1 MQKLE
6 DTRFSLRSRTIRAI
20 ITAAIVTAL
29 VTIDLLATRQ
39 VIPVDS
45 FSEPVIFILTVVIG
59 YGIGSW
65 VLFAYT
71 SQITKEIR
79 QKSPLIKWMHLSMWS
94 VQFFLAFLL
103 ILVIYT
109 SNTSVLTPSIY
120 TISSLSA
127 TCILTIM
134 SVKFFM
140 WYSSKKESKIILV
153 FALTS
158 AILALSIAVDAGAKL
173 VLVQIA
179 EETSPEGIPPKS
191 SFLYQLGKDG
201 KILYKDVQEE
211 VTKIYYLPNS
221 SIDLYHYLNLIP
233 ITISFLLRWLG
244 CTLLLRHHYQA
255 KSGLTAMIWIIL
267 LLPLI
272 LYLVGKV
279 PDMLDLPSDYPY
291 RFYFRIL
298 FRIGSIGGSVLFG
311 LAFFVVAR
319 TIMSG
324 KVKDYLATTAMGI
337 TLVGVSLS
345 TSALQQTYGVA
356 GHSLVLLASYLFGI
370 GLYCSGVSVV
380 HDYRIRQVIRNS
392 TFDLLK
398 GISAAE
404 IEQKIRTRVLKAAMN
419 HSDHMIK
426 DTGIAPS
433 ITEDLMKDYM
443 HKVFKETGVLEDF
456 DEIIKKEREIL
467 NNSSEYSLCSKY
479 GLLELAYSSYFDS
492 FEKVMDKSRKAR
504 HEGIRCVT
512 YIDQE
517 NIGIVK
523 KFIELG
529 VRIKHVKNLPP
540 IDFAF
545 SDNEMIATIEK
556 AKGGKLIKNLLVSN
570 EPLYI
575 EHFRL
580 FFEELWTSGV
590 DSGIRIKSIEEGLDS
605 EGIEIIQEPQRVQGI
620 AIQMVECAKEEILII
635 FSTNNAFHR
644 QERIGIF
651 RYLDEAVSRGVKV
664 RILTPFD
671 DPIKALAVHSD
682 QRIGQKETIPANENT
697 QIEIKP
703 IEQSLQT
710 RVSILIVDKKYSLVV
725 ELKDDSQET
734 SASAIGLATYS
745 NSKPTVLS
753 YISTFE
759 SLWRL
764 SELYEKLKLQDKMQR
779 EFINVAAHELRTP
792 IQPILGLSQVLEL
805 DINNKERTQMVETI
819 SRNAK
824 RLLRLSEDLLDV
836 ARIDSQSLQL
846 RKEEFNIGDT
856 ISRIV
861 ADFGTQANGGV
872 KILCNNAQNL
882 LVEGDKDRI
891 SQVIHN
897 LINNAIKFTSEG
909 TIIVTSEMS
918 DGHVLVNIKDTGTGI
933 DAEVLPSLF
942 TKFVTKSDRGTGLG
956 LYISKSIIEA
966 HGGKIWAENNL
977 DGRGASF
984 TFTIPNT
991 QKERSG

>member
-1 MQKLE
+1 M
-6 DTRFSLRSRTIRAI
+6 I

-65 VLFAYT
+65 VLFVYT

-79 QKSPLIKWMHLSMWS
+79 RKSPLIKWMHLSMWA

-109 SNTSVLTPSIY
+109 SDTSVLTSSIY

-140 WYSSKKESKIILV
+140 WYGSKRESKIILV
-153 FALTS
+153 FALT
-158 AILALSIAVDAGAKL
+158 AATLALSIAVDAGAKL

-179 EETSPEGIPPKS
+179 EEISPKGIPPKS
-191 SFLYQLGKDG
+191 SFLYQLGEDG
-201 KILYKDVQEE
+201 KILYKDVQED
-211 VTKIYYLPNS
+211 VTKIYYLPHS
-221 SIDLYHYLNLIP
+221 SIDPYHYLNLIP

-255 KSGLTAMIWIIL
+255 RRGLTAMIWIIL

-279 PDMLDLPSDYPY
+279 PDFLDLPSDYPY

-298 FRIGSIGGSVLFG
+298 FRFGTIGGSVLFG

-319 TIMSG
+319 TILSG
-324 KVKDYLATTAMGI
+324 KIKDYLATTAMGI

-370 GLYCSGVSVV
+370 GLYCSGASVV
-380 HDYRIRQVIRNS
+380 HDHRIRQVIRNS

-404 IEQKIRTRVLKAAMN
+404 IEQKIKTRVLRAAMSR
-419 HSDHMIK
+419 SDRMIS
-426 DTGIAPS
+426 DTGISPS
-433 ITEDLMKDYM
+433 ITEDQMKDYM
-443 HKVFKETGVLEDF
+443 NKVFKETGVLEDF
-456 DEIIKKEREIL
+456 DEIIKKEREII

-492 FEKVMDKSRKAR
+492 FEKVMDKSRKAK
-504 HEGIRCVT
+504 HEGVKCVT

-523 KFIELG
+523 KFMELG
-529 VRIKHVKNLPP
+529 IRIKHVKNLPP

-545 SDNEMIATIEK
+545 SENEMIATIEK
-556 AKGGKLIKNLLVSN
+556 AKGGKLMKNLLVSN

-575 EHFRL
+575 EHFRS

-605 EGIEIIQEPQRVQGI
+605 EGIEIIQNPRKVQGI
-620 AIQMVECAKEEILII
+620 ATQMVESAKDDILII

-644 QERIGIF
+644 QERIGMF
-651 RYLDEAVSRGVKV
+651 RYLEEAVSRGVKV

-671 DPIKALAVHSD
+671 EPINAMAVHLVNKIE
-682 QRIGQKETIPANENT
+682 QIGTLPPGESTKM
-697 QIEIKP
+697 EIKP

-710 RVSILIVDKKYSLVV
+710 RISILIVDKKYSLVV

-753 YISTFE
+753 YISIFE

-764 SELYEKLKLQDKMQR
+764 SELYEKLKIQDKMQK
-779 EFINVAAHELRTP
+779 EFINIAAHELRTP
-792 IQPILGLSQVLEL
+792 IQPILGLSQVLAL
-805 DINNKERTQMVETI
+805 DINNKERTQIVETI

-846 RKEEFNIGDT
+846 RKGEFNIADT

-861 ADFGTQANGGV
+861 ADFGTQVNGDV
-872 KILCNNAQNL
+872 KILYNNTQNL

-897 LINNAIKFTSEG
+897 LINNAIKFTNEG
-909 TIIVTSEMS
+909 TINVTTEKN
-918 DGHVLVNIKDTGTGI
+918 DGHVLVKIKDTGTGI
-933 DAEVLPSLF
+933 NAEVLPSLF

-984 TFTIPNT
+984 TFTIPST
-991 QKERSG
+991 QEKSG

>member
-1 MQKLE
+1 
-6 DTRFSLRSRTIRAI
+6 
-20 ITAAIVTAL
+20 VTAL

-158 AILALSIAVDAGAKL
+158 ATLALSIAVDAGAKL

-179 EETSPEGIPPKS
+179 EETSPKGIPPKS
-191 SFLYQLGKDG
+191 SFLYQLGEDG

-556 AKGGKLIKNLLVSN
+556 TKGGELIKNLLVSN
-570 EPLYI
+570 EPIYI
-575 EHFRL
+575 EHFRS

-605 EGIEIIQEPQRVQGI
+605 EGIEIIQEPRKIQGVGN
-620 AIQMVECAKEEILII
+620 QMVQSAKEQILII

-644 QERIGIF
+644 QERIGIL
-651 RYLDEAVSRGVKV
+651 RYLEEAVIRGVKV

-779 EFINVAAHELRTP
+779 EFINTAAHELRTP

-824 RLLRLSEDLLDV
+824 RLLRLSENLLDV

-861 ADFGTQANGGV
+861 TDFGTQVNGGV
-872 KILCNNAQNL
+872 RILCNNAQNL
-882 LVEGDKDRI
+882 LVEADKDRV

-909 TIIVTSEMS
+909 TVIVTSEMS

-977 DGRGASF
+977 NGRGASF

>member
-1 MQKLE
+1 MQRLE
-6 DTRFSLRSRTIRAI
+6 DTRISLRSKTKQAI
-20 ITAAIVTAL
+20 ITAAIVTTI

-45 FSEPVIFILTVVIG
+45 FSEPVIFILTVVVG

-65 VLFAYT
+65 VLFVYT

-109 SNTSVLTPSIY
+109 GDTSVLTSLIY
-120 TISSLSA
+120 TISSLAA

-140 WYSSKKESKIILV
+140 WYGSKKESKIILV
-153 FALTS
+153 FALTAATL
-158 AILALSIAVDAGAKL
+158 AISIAVDAGAKL

-179 EETSPEGIPPKS
+179 EENSPKGIPPKS
-191 SFLYQLGKDG
+191 SFLYQVGKDG
-201 KILYKDVQEE
+201 KVLYKDVQEE
-211 VTKIYYLPNS
+211 VTKIYYLPSS
-221 SIDLYHYLNLIP
+221 SIDPYHYLNLIP
-233 ITISFLLRWLG
+233 ITISFLLRWVG

-255 KSGLTAMIWIIL
+255 RRGLTAMVWIIL

-272 LYLVGKV
+272 LYLLGKV
-279 PDMLDLPSDYPY
+279 PDILDLPSYYPY

-298 FRIGSIGGSVLFG
+298 FRIGTIGGSVLFG

-319 TIMSG
+319 TILSG
-324 KVKDYLATTAMGI
+324 KIKDYLATTAIGI

-356 GHSLVLLASYLFGI
+356 AHSLVLLASYLFGI
-370 GLYCSGVSVV
+370 GLYCSGASVV
-380 HDYRIRQVIRNS
+380 HDHRIRQVIRNS

-404 IEQKIRTRVLKAAMN
+404 IDQKIKTRVLKAAMSR
-419 HSDHMIK
+419 SDHLIR
-426 DTGIAPS
+426 DTGISPS
-433 ITEDLMKDYM
+433 ITEDQMKDYM
-443 HKVFKETGVLEDF
+443 NKVFKETGVLEDF
-456 DEIIKKEREIL
+456 DEIIKKEREII

-479 GLLELAYSSYFDS
+479 GLLELAYSSYFDA
-492 FEKVMDKSRKAR
+492 FEKVMDKSRKAK
-504 HEGIRCVT
+504 HEGIKCVT

-523 KFIELG
+523 KFMELG
-529 VRIKHVKNLPP
+529 IRIKHVKNLPP

-545 SDNEMIATIEK
+545 SENEMIATIEK
-556 AKGGKLIKNLLVSN
+556 AEGGSLIKNLLVSN

-575 EHFRL
+575 EHFRS
-580 FFEELWTSGV
+580 FFEELWASGV

-605 EGIEIIQEPQRVQGI
+605 EGIEIIQNPRKVQGI
-620 AIQMVECAKEEILII
+620 GTQMVESAKEDILII

-644 QERIGIF
+644 QERSGLFRFIG
-651 RYLDEAVSRGVKV
+651 EAVSRGVKV

-671 DPIKALAVHSD
+671 EPINAQAVHLD
-682 QRIGQKETIPANENT
+682 RKIEQKKTKSADDRTEM
-697 QIEIKP
+697 EIKP

-710 RVSILIVDKKYSLVV
+710 RISILIVDKMYSLIV
-725 ELKDDSQET
+725 ELKDDSQES

-753 YISTFE
+753 YISIFE

-764 SELYEKLKLQDKMQR
+764 SELYEKLKIQEKMQK
-779 EFINVAAHELRTP
+779 EFINIAAHELRTP

-805 DINNKERTQMVETI
+805 DIDNKQRTQIVDKI

-824 RLLRLSEDLLDV
+824 RLILLSESLIDV

-846 RKEEFNIGDT
+846 RKEEFNIGDIIT
-856 ISRIV
+856 RIV
-861 ADFGTQANGGV
+861 ADFGTQVNNGSV
-872 KILCNNAQNL
+872 KIVFNNSYNL
-882 LVEGDKDRI
+882 SVEGDKDRI

-897 LINNAIKFTSEG
+897 LLNNAIKFTSEG
-909 TIIVTSEMS
+909 TINITTDKS
-918 DGHVLVNIKDTGTGI
+918 DGYVIVNIKDTWTGI
-933 DAEVLPSLF
+933 DPEVLPSLF
-942 TKFVTKSDRGTGLG
+942 
-956 LYISKSIIEA
+956 I
-966 HGGKIWAENNL
+966 KI
-977 DGRGASF
+977 
-984 TFTIPNT
+984 
-991 QKERSG
+991 

>member
-1 MQKLE
+1 M
-6 DTRFSLRSRTIRAI
+6 
-20 ITAAIVTAL
+20 TAL

-45 FSEPVIFILTVVIG
+45 FSEPVIFILTVVVG

-65 VLFAYT
+65 VLFVYT

-79 QKSPLIKWMHLSMWS
+79 QKSPLIKWMHLSMWA

-109 SNTSVLTPSIY
+109 SDSSVLTSSIY

-140 WYSSKKESKIILV
+140 WYSPKKESKIILV

-158 AILALSIAVDAGAKL
+158 ATLALSIAVDAGAKV
-173 VLVQIA
+173 VLVQVA
-179 EETSPEGIPPKS
+179 EEISPKGIPPKS
-191 SFLYQLGKDG
+191 SFLYQIGEDG
-201 KILYKDVQEE
+201 KILYKDVQEK
-211 VTKIYYLPNS
+211 VTKIYYLPHS
-221 SIDLYHYLNLIP
+221 SIDPYHFLNLIP

-255 KSGLTAMIWIIL
+255 RKGLTAMIWIIL

-279 PDMLDLPSDYPY
+279 PDILDLPSDYPY

-298 FRIGSIGGSVLFG
+298 FRIGTIGGSVLFG

-319 TIMSG
+319 TILSG
-324 KVKDYLATTAMGI
+324 KIKDYLATTAMGI

-370 GLYCSGVSVV
+370 GLYCSGASAV
-380 HDYRIRQVIRNS
+380 HDHRIRQVIRNS

-398 GISAAE
+398 SISAAE
-404 IEQKIRTRVLKAAMN
+404 IEQKIKTRVLKAAMSR
-419 HSDHMIK
+419 SDHMIR
-426 DTGIAPS
+426 DTGISPS
-433 ITEDLMKDYM
+433 ITEDQVKDYM
-443 HKVFKETGVLEDF
+443 NKMLKETGVLEDF
-456 DEIIKKEREIL
+456 DEIIKKEREII

-492 FEKVMDKSRKAR
+492 FEKVMNKSRKAK
-504 HEGIRCVT
+504 HEGIKCVT

-523 KFIELG
+523 KFMELG
-529 VRIKHVKNLPP
+529 IRIKHVKNLPP

-545 SDNEMIATIEK
+545 SENEMIATIE
-556 AKGGKLIKNLLVSN
+556 KNLLVSN

-575 EHFRL
+575 EHFRS
-580 FFEELWTSGV
+580 FFEELWASGV
-590 DSGIRIKSIEEGLDS
+590 DSAIRIKSIEEGLDS
-605 EGIEIIQEPQRVQGI
+605 EGIEIIQNPRKVQGI
-620 AIQMVECAKEEILII
+620 GTQMVESAKEDILII

-644 QERIGIF
+644 QERIGLF
-651 RYLDEAVSRGVKV
+651 RFLEEAVSRGVKV

-671 DPIKALAVHSD
+671 EPINAQAMRLD
-682 QRIGQKETIPANENT
+682 QRIGQKQTISANEST
-697 QIEIKP
+697 EMEIKP

-710 RVSILIVDKKYSLVV
+710 RISILIVDKKYSLVV
-725 ELKDDSQET
+725 ELKDDSQES

-753 YISTFE
+753 YISIFE

-764 SELYEKLKLQDKMQR
+764 SELYEKLKIQDKMQKD
-779 EFINVAAHELRTP
+779 FINVAAHELRTP

-805 DINNKERTQMVETI
+805 DIDNKERGKIVETI

-861 ADFGTQANGGV
+861 GDFGTQINGNV
-872 KILCNNAQNL
+872 KILYNNTQNL

-897 LINNAIKFTSEG
+897 LINNAIKFTNEG
-909 TIIVTSEMS
+909 TINVTSEKT
-918 DGHVLVNIKDTGTGI
+918 DGHILVNIKDTGTGI
-933 DAEVLPSLF
+933 DAAVLPSLF

-977 DGRGASF
+977 EGPGASF
-984 TFTIPNT
+984 TFTIPGT
-991 QKERSG
+991 QKEKKCT

>member
-1 MQKLE
+1 MQRLE
-6 DTRFSLRSRTIRAI
+6 DTRISLRSKTKQAI
-20 ITAAIVTAL
+20 ITAAIVTTI

-45 FSEPVIFILTVVIG
+45 FSEPVIFILTVVVG

-65 VLFAYT
+65 VLFVYT

-109 SNTSVLTPSIY
+109 GDTSVLTSLIY
-120 TISSLSA
+120 TISSLAA

-140 WYSSKKESKIILV
+140 WYGSKKESKIILV
-153 FALTS
+153 FALTAATL
-158 AILALSIAVDAGAKL
+158 AISIAVDAGAKL

-179 EETSPEGIPPKS
+179 EENSPKGIPPKS
-191 SFLYQLGKDG
+191 SFLYQVGKDG
-201 KILYKDVQEE
+201 KVLYKDVQEE
-211 VTKIYYLPNS
+211 VTKIYYLPSS
-221 SIDLYHYLNLIP
+221 SIDPYHYLNLIP

-255 KSGLTAMIWIIL
+255 RRGLTAMVWIVL

-279 PDMLDLPSDYPY
+279 PDILDLPSDYLY

-298 FRIGSIGGSVLFG
+298 FRIGTIGGSVLFG

-319 TIMSG
+319 TILSS
-324 KVKDYLATTAMGI
+324 KIKDYLATTAIGI

-356 GHSLVLLASYLFGI
+356 GHSLVLLSSYLFGI
-370 GLYCSGVSVV
+370 GLYCSGASVV

-404 IEQKIRTRVLKAAMN
+404 IHQKIRTNVLKIAIS

-426 DTGIAPS
+426 DTGIVPS
-433 ITEDLMKDYM
+433 ITEDQMKDYVN
-443 HKVFKETGVLEDF
+443 KVFKETGVLEDF
-456 DEIIKKEREIL
+456 DEIIKKERQIL
-467 NNSSEYSLCSKY
+467 NNSTQYSLCSKY

-492 FEKVMDKSRKAR
+492 FKKVMEKNRKAK
-504 HEGIRCVT
+504 HEGIKCVT
-512 YIDQE
+512 YIDE
-517 NIGIVK
+517 KNIEIVK
-523 KFIELG
+523 KFMALG
-529 VRIKHVKNLPP
+529 IRIKHVKNLPP

-545 SDNEMIATIEK
+545 SENEMIATLEK
-556 AKGGKLIKNLLVSN
+556 AEGGSLIKNLLVSN

-575 EHFRL
+575 EHFRS
-580 FFEELWTSGV
+580 FFEELWASGV
-590 DSGIRIKSIEEGLDS
+590 DGMNRISSIEEGLDS
-605 EGIEIIQEPQRVQGI
+605 EGIEIIQDPTKVQGI
-620 AIQMVECAKEEILII
+620 ATQMVDSAKEEILII

-644 QERIGIF
+644 QERIGMF
-651 RYLDEAVSRGVKV
+651 RYLDEAASRGIKV

-671 DPIKALAVHSD
+671 DQINALAIDSD
-682 QRIGQKETIPANENT
+682 RKIEQKKTKSADDRTEM
-697 QIEIKP
+697 EIKP

-710 RVSILIVDKKYSLVV
+710 RISILIVDKMYSLIV
-725 ELKDDSQET
+725 ELKDDSQES

-753 YISTFE
+753 YISIFE

-764 SELYEKLKLQDKMQR
+764 SELYEKLKIQEKMQK
-779 EFINVAAHELRTP
+779 EFINIAAHELRTP

-805 DINNKERTQMVETI
+805 DIDNKQRTQIVETI

-846 RKEEFNIGDT
+846 RMEEFNIGDT

-861 ADFGTQANGGV
+861 GDFGTQVNGDV
-872 KILCNNAQNL
+872 KILYDNAPNL

-891 SQVIHN
+891 AQVIHN
-897 LINNAIKFTSEG
+897 LINNAIKFTNEK
-909 TIIVTSEMS
+909 TIKVSTEKT
-918 DGHVLVNIKDTGTGI
+918 DGFVLVNIKDTKIKI
-933 DAEVLPSLF
+933 DAAVLPSLF

-966 HGGKIWAENNL
+966 HGGKIWAENNI
-977 DGRGASF
+977 DGPGASF
-984 TFTIPNT
+984 TFTIPNLLR
-991 QKERSG
+991 KKK